1 MKRKIVSIFLAMLL
15 VLITTMP
22 TILAQTAQEKKEEL
36 ENKLNEVEEQ
46 KQEVTE
52 QKNTVLDEISELDA
66 QILEYE
72 NQIEELNEKIDELES
87 SIKANEKEIK
97 KLEKEFT
104 EKQEA
109 FMDRIVA
116 IYENGQT
123 TYLDILLSADS
134 VVNFISSYYMV
145 SELAEADKVLM
156 DSIQEQQ
163 DKIEKTKQDLED
175 QKTEIA
181 ASRNEVEAK
190 TKSLNSAKSS
200 KQAKV
205 NSLSEQEK
213 QLQAKIDEFNA
224 AIKEAQEEIDREAQ
238 EAISNGGQYQGSFE
252 GDLSWPLS
260 SSSPYYNYITSIFG
274 KRDQPTAGAS
284 TNHGAIDIAV
294 SYQPV
299 YAPASGKVIIAR
311 YLSGYGNYVLID
323 HGNGYYTGFAHLSTF
338 CVSKG
343 DTVSRGQKI
352 AISGN
357 TGISTGPHLHYEVH
371 IGGYDQSDR
380 VDPLLYT
387 SHPVLEYA
395 PWI

>member
-72 NQIEELNEKIDELES
+72 NQIEELNEKIDELEA